1 MQVTPATTVRN
12 LQVILFALVGGLVV
26 LMVVIMSVLMQV
38 KPGGFIGAQGPKLGE
53 LPLITTV
60 LCGIAV
66 MNLVISLGLPAF
78 VTRTSVGQLAKT
90 VKPVEVEVE
99 VEVEVAS
106 WDTEYI
112 AWQEKVPEETMTK
125 LLGIFQAEKIIA
137 GALCEAGGM
146 LAAVAYLLEANWVAV
161 VLLFLCIAAMLMRL
175 PTLDGVNRWLLTQVT
190 RLHDR

>member
-1 MQVTPATTVRN
+1 MLVTPASTVRN

-38 KPGGFIGAQGPKLGE
+38 KPGGFIGVQGPKLGE

-78 VTRTSVGQLAKT
+78 ITRTSVGQLAKT
-90 VKPVEVEVE
+90 VKPVEVV
-99 VEVEVAS
+99 VAS
-106 WDTEYI
+106 WDTENI
-112 AWQEKVPEETMTK
+112 AWQEKMPEETMTK